1 MEKTYLD
8 LRKINVNDRIEKKG
22 NLSYLS
28 WACAVDE
35 LLQADPSATWVFPD
49 PKNFGQTVMVF
60 CEVTALGKTMRMHLP
75 VMDNR
80 NNAIANP
87 DARKISDSMMRCLA
101 KCIACFGIGLYIYQ
115 GEDVPSD
122 SEPVPQASIESRIAT
137 YIVPFGKKFK
147 GMKLQDIPIKDIESF
162 IEYLEREGKG
172 KPMSDQAREFIE
184 LGTAFVNGFGDNSE
198 SEFEKFGKAKV

>member
-1 MEKTYLD
+1 MENQRTYLD

-22 NLSYLS
+22 SLSYLS

-35 LLQADPSATWVFPD
+35 LLQADPTATWVFPE
-49 PKNFGQTVMVF
+49 PKNFGQTVMVY

-80 NNAIANP
+80 NNAITNP

-122 SEPVPQASIESRIAT
+122 GEPININDRIGA

-147 GMKLQDIPIKDIESF
+147 GLKLTDIPIPEIESF
-162 IEYLEREGKG
+162 IAYLERESKT
-172 KPMSDQAREFIE
+172 KPMGDQAKEFVEIA
-184 LGTAFVNGFGDNSE
+184 TAFVNGFGDN
-198 SEFEKFGKAKV
+198 EKNTNKF